1 MTVSGAGRKM
11 EEQKERGRKRK
22 RREGGGAGRKRTEKD
37 GIWRLTGVQFRKNF
51 NICLHILYKDCRNE
65 RVKKKKLSNNL
76 SENC

>member
-37 GIWRLTGVQFRKNF
+37 GIWRLTGVQFRKNSKSVSTYF
-51 NICLHILYKDCRNE
+51 IKTAE
-65 RVKKKKLSNNL
+65 MKG
-76 SENC
+76 